1 MSACVGVSSLC
12 LCSCEFSG
20 HGSDCIVF
28 SSTKLEYIVC
38 MCVCTHT
45 HTHTHHDMPAQVL
58 MSVQYLYV
66 TFHSS
71 VEMYWA
77 FTFHSSVD
85 MYWAFSIC
93 SFISSLKYLF
103 SPLWLH
109 EGSLVVLNLDSFQ

>member
-1 MSACVGVSSLC
+1 VCV
-12 LCSCEFSG
+12 
-20 HGSDCIVF
+20 
-28 SSTKLEYIVC
+28 
-38 MCVCTHT
+38 CVCTHR
-45 HTHTHHDMPAQVL
+45 DMPAQVL

-71 VEMYWA
+71 VE
-77 FTFHSSVD
+77 